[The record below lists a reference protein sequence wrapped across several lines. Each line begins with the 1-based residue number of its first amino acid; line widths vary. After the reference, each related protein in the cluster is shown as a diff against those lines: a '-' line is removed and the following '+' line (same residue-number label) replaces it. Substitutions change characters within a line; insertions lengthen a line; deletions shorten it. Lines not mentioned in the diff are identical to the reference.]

1 MKVLLILE
9 TQKEQPMVIRTINTQ
24 IIRQYPIS
32 RRVGVAERI
41 AHSPQDPLE
50 HRGRRGSSLRLS
62 LKEQTQK
69 NELAS
74 LPQLRCDIK
83 LMNGDLDHDIAIL
96 DVVA

>member
-1 MKVLLILE
+1 
-9 TQKEQPMVIRTINTQ
+9 MVIRTINTQ

-32 RRVGVAERI
+32 RRVGGVERI

-50 HRGRRGSSLRLS
+50 HRGRRGSSSRLS

-69 NELAS
+69 NELSS
-74 LPQLRCDIK
+74 LAQLRCDIK

>member
-1 MKVLLILE
+1 
-9 TQKEQPMVIRTINTQ
+9 MVIRTINTQ

-32 RRVGVAERI
+32 RRVGEVGRI

-62 LKEQTQK
+62 LKEQTQQD
-69 NELAS
+69 ELMS
-74 LPQLRCDIK
+74 LHRLRCDIK

-96 DVVA
+96 NVVA

>member
-1 MKVLLILE
+1 
-9 TQKEQPMVIRTINTQ
+9 MVIRTIDTNL
-24 IIRQYPIS
+24 IRQYPIS
-32 RRVGVAERI
+32 RRVGGVGRI

-62 LKEQTQK
+62 LKEQTQQ

-74 LPQLRCDIK
+74 LHQLGCDIK

-96 DVVA
+96 NVVA

>member
-1 MKVLLILE
+1 
-9 TQKEQPMVIRTINTQ
+9 MVIRTINTQ

-32 RRVGVAERI
+32 RRVGGVGRI

-50 HRGRRGSSLRLS
+50 HRGRRGSSLPLS
-62 LKEQTQK
+62 LKEQMQK

-74 LPQLRCDIK
+74 LSQLRCDIK
-83 LMNGDLDHDIAIL
+83 LLNGDLDHDIAIL

>member
-1 MKVLLILE
+1 
-9 TQKEQPMVIRTINTQ
+9 MVIRTINTQ
-24 IIRQYPIS
+24 IICQYPIS
-32 RRVGVAERI
+32 RRVGGVGRI

-62 LKEQTQK
+62 LKEQMQK

-74 LPQLRCDIK
+74 LSQLRCDIK

-96 DVVA
+96 NVFA